1 MLKLGIE
8 LKEVGE
14 TLNINLLDPTKKQL
28 ETASENE
35 KVTAQLIKDVLN
47 KKLLELLEEQTEE
60 TKKNKN
66 KR

>member
-28 ETASENE
+28 DTATEQE
-35 KVTAQLIKDVLN
+35 KLVAQLIKNLLN
-47 KKLLELLEEQTEE
+47 DRLLDLLEEQQN
-60 TKKNKN
+60 KKEN
-66 KR
+66 

>member
-28 ETASENE
+28 DTATDQE
-35 KVTAQLIKDVLN
+35 KLVAQLIKDLLN
-47 KKLLELLEEQTEE
+47 DRLLDLLEEQQN
-60 TKKNKN
+60 KKEN
-66 KR
+66 